1 MGVDGDEFPVRLV
14 GCDAAAAAAAVA
26 AARSVDD
33 SVEVVSL
40 IRFNKA
46 KFAKDTHSGRISELL
61 TEERS
66 DSSGKQ
72 FNGLIGI
79 TVILGACLIGYSSQ
93 HGESINF
100 FIYSLVEF
108 FQLS

>member
-79 TVILGACLIGYSSQ
+79 TVIFGACLIA
-93 HGESINF
+93 
-100 FIYSLVEF
+100 
-108 FQLS
+108 LSMGNHSTFSYTLW